1 MQATGSSPIVV
12 RKPNREETLVL
23 WLRGGVLIGIVLSI
37 IVPFLPLF
45 FWSFS
50 LRWFY
55 PALAPT
61 EYSLRAWEY
70 LASPSS
76 RVLSSLL
83 TSLLLSS
90 TVTVLATIIAIP
102 AGRALGMY
110 RFKGKALVEFLVLA
124 PAIVPGMAVVM
135 GIHVMFIRYGL
146 ADTFWGVVIAHLIPV
161 TPYAVTLLAGVFAN
175 FEVQNEEQARV
186 LGASPLKTLWYVTLP
201 GILPGIVVSALFAF
215 LVSWSEYILTLLIG
229 GGQVITLPLLLFSL
243 AQGGDYAITAA
254 TSLVFVA
261 PAILVLVLTARF
273 LSAGSSV
280 GGFKA

>member
-102 AGRALGMY
+102 AGLHVTEGQVVTIGM
-110 RFKGKALVEFLVLA
+110 RPE
-124 PAIVPGMAVVM
+124 
-135 GIHVMFIRYGL
+135 
-146 ADTFWGVVIAHLIPV
+146 HLH
-161 TPYAVTLLAGVFAN
+161 LAGD
-175 FEVQNEEQARV
+175 
-186 LGASPLKTLWYVTLP
+186 
-201 GILPGIVVSALFAF
+201 GI
-215 LVSWSEYILTLLIG
+215 
-229 GGQVITLPLLLFSL
+229 
-243 AQGGDYAITAA
+243 DYW
-254 TSLVFVA
+254 
-261 PAILVLVLTARF
+261 
-273 LSAGSSV
+273 
-280 GGFKA
+280 